1 MFQSWNAVK
10 DPNSLYQN
18 PNPSP
23 LQKKPASRNPIKGS
37 WRRAKWINW
46 SEAKWFSIRRTI
58 SQINGWTVARTS
70 LTHRSKS
77 HHQREKGPK
86 MTLECGATPHVE
98 ELQIGR
104 RHDGRQWLYE
114 RWGGTLYD
122 MTCGVNLGDARRV
135 NNQVGRGIWHI
146 IQRDWVVVED
156 MLECSVEPKCRPS
169 QTSACWVWSSRG
181 DNLTD

>member
-1 MFQSWNAVK
+1 MTDSHLKKEMTQKPSKNPWQITQRPMESLKKTFWKLCLKAGTLSKIPTASTKIQIHPPSEKKNASK
-10 DPNSLYQN
+10 
-18 PNPSP
+18 
-23 LQKKPASRNPIKGS
+23 NPIKGS

-70 LTHRSKS
+70 LTHRSKN

-114 RWGGTLYD
+114 RWGGELY
-122 MTCGVNLGDARRV
+122 M
-135 NNQVGRGIWHI
+135 IWFAGLIWGMHEE
-146 IQRDWVVVED
+146 WTT
-156 MLECSVEPKCRPS
+156 K
-169 QTSACWVWSSRG
+169 
-181 DNLTD
+181 